1 MKLTKE
7 TILILLAFFAIYVI
21 WGSTYLLNK
30 IAVQEIPPLFLSS
43 TRFTFAGFLILL
55 IAKLL
60 KLPLKITKKQLFNN
74 TLAGFLFLVYG
85 NGVFVWAL
93 KYVDSSFAA
102 LEASSLPLVVIIL
115 MRILYGQKI
124 HKMSVLGV
132 FFGIIGIYLLVSQQD
147 ITSGEH
153 SLLGVFMIATC
164 IFSWASASI
173 FVSKA
178 DLHTNYFVNSGYQMF
193 TAGILLSGFSLLLGE
208 EWKSPLFW
216 NNATMNS
223 MILLVIF
230 GSIVAFTSFNF
241 LLKKVA
247 PEKVATSSYVNPLI
261 ALLLGWYVLDENITI
276 QSIIAAVILLLGVY
290 FINSSKNVKIHKK
303 IT

>member
-1 MKLTKE
+1 MKLSKE
-7 TILILLAFFAIYVI
+7 TILIVLAFFAIYVI

-30 IAVQEIPPLFLSS
+30 IAVQEIPPLFLSA

-55 IAKLL
+55 IAKIL
-60 KLPLKITKKQLFNN
+60 KLPLKIAKKQFLNN
-74 TLAGFLFLVYG
+74 LLAGFLFLVYG

-124 HKMSVLGV
+124 HKISLLGV
-132 FFGIIGIYLLVSQQD
+132 FLGIIGIYLLVSQQN
-147 ITSGEH
+147 ITNGEN

-164 IFSWASASI
+164 IISWASASI

-178 DLHTNYFVNSGYQMF
+178 DLHPNYFVNSGYQMF
-193 TAGILLSGFSLLLGE
+193 SAGILLSVFSLFVGE
-208 EWKSPLFW
+208 EWISPLLW
-216 NNATMNS
+216 NNATTYS
-223 MILLVIF
+223 MVLLVIF
-230 GSIVAFTSFNF
+230 GSIIAFTSFNF
-241 LLKKVA
+241 LLKKVS

-261 ALLLGWYVLDENITI
+261 ALLLGWYVLDEKISF
-276 QSIIAAVILLLGVY
+276 QSIIAAIILLLGVY
-290 FINSSKNVKIHKK
+290 FINSSKNTKES
-303 IT
+303 

>member
-1 MKLTKE
+1 MKLSKE
-7 TILILLAFFAIYVI
+7 TILIVLAFFAIYVI

-30 IAVQEIPPLFLSS
+30 IAVQEIPPLFLSA

-55 IAKLL
+55 IAKIL
-60 KLPLKITKKQLFNN
+60 KLPLKITKKQFLNN
-74 TLAGFLFLVYG
+74 LLAGFLFLVYG

-124 HKMSVLGV
+124 HKISLLGV
-132 FFGIIGIYLLVSQQD
+132 FLGIIGIYLLVSQQN
-147 ITSGEH
+147 ITNGEN

-164 IFSWASASI
+164 IISWASASI

-178 DLHTNYFVNSGYQMF
+178 DLHPNYFVNSGYQMF
-193 TAGILLSGFSLLLGE
+193 SAGILLFIFSLFVGE
-208 EWKSPLFW
+208 EWISPLLW
-216 NNATMNS
+216 NNATTYS
-223 MILLVIF
+223 MVLLVIF
-230 GSIVAFTSFNF
+230 GSIIAFTSFNF
-241 LLKKVA
+241 LLKKVS

-261 ALLLGWYVLDENITI
+261 ALLLGWYVLDEKISF
-276 QSIIAAVILLLGVY
+276 QSIIAAIILLLGVY
-290 FINSSKNVKIHKK
+290 FINSSKNTKES
-303 IT
+303 

>member
-1 MKLTKE
+1 MKLSKE
-7 TILILLAFFAIYVI
+7 TILIVLAFFAIYVI

-30 IAVQEIPPLFLSS
+30 IAVQEIPPLFLSA

-55 IAKLL
+55 IAKIL
-60 KLPLKITKKQLFNN
+60 KLPLKITKKQFLNN
-74 TLAGFLFLVYG
+74 LLAGFLFLVYG

-124 HKMSVLGV
+124 HKISLLGV
-132 FFGIIGIYLLVSQQD
+132 FLGIIGIYLLVSQQN
-147 ITSGEH
+147 ITNGEN

-164 IFSWASASI
+164 IISWASASI

-178 DLHTNYFVNSGYQMF
+178 DLHPNYFVNSGYQMF
-193 TAGILLSGFSLLLGE
+193 SAGILLSVFSLFVGE
-208 EWKSPLFW
+208 EWISPLLW
-216 NNATMNS
+216 NNATTYS
-223 MILLVIF
+223 MVLLVIF
-230 GSIVAFTSFNF
+230 GSIIAFTSFNF
-241 LLKKVA
+241 LLKKVS

-261 ALLLGWYVLDENITI
+261 ALLLGWYVLDEKISF
-276 QSIIAAVILLLGVY
+276 QSIIAAIILLLGVY
-290 FINSSKNVKIHKK
+290 FINSSKNTKES
-303 IT
+303 

>member
-1 MKLTKE
+1 MKLSKE
-7 TILILLAFFAIYVI
+7 TILIVLAFFAIYVI

-30 IAVQEIPPLFLSS
+30 IAVQEIPPLFLSA

-55 IAKLL
+55 IAKIL
-60 KLPLKITKKQLFNN
+60 KLPLKITKKQFLNN
-74 TLAGFLFLVYG
+74 LLAGFLFLVYG

-124 HKMSVLGV
+124 HKISLLGV
-132 FFGIIGIYLLVSQQD
+132 FLGIIGIYLLVSQQN
-147 ITSGEH
+147 ITNGEN

-164 IFSWASASI
+164 IISWASASI

-178 DLHTNYFVNSGYQMF
+178 DLHPNYFVNSGYQMF
-193 TAGILLSGFSLLLGE
+193 SAGFLLFIFSLFVGE
-208 EWKSPLFW
+208 EWISPLLW
-216 NNATMNS
+216 NNGTIYS
-223 MILLVIF
+223 MVLLVIF
-230 GSIVAFTSFNF
+230 GSIIAFTSFNF
-241 LLKKVA
+241 LLKKVS

-261 ALLLGWYVLDENITI
+261 ALLLGWYVLDEKISF
-276 QSIIAAVILLLGVY
+276 QSIIVVISIDLRIYLNIFKVN
-290 FINSSKNVKIHKK
+290 FISF
-303 IT
+303 

>member
-1 MKLTKE
+1 MKLSKE
-7 TILILLAFFAIYVI
+7 TILIVLAFFAIYVI

-30 IAVQEIPPLFLSS
+30 IAVQEIPPLFLSA

-55 IAKLL
+55 IAKIL
-60 KLPLKITKKQLFNN
+60 KLPLKITKKQFLNN
-74 TLAGFLFLVYG
+74 LLAGFLFLVYG

-124 HKMSVLGV
+124 HKISLLGV
-132 FFGIIGIYLLVSQQD
+132 FLGIIGIYLLVSQQN
-147 ITSGEH
+147 ITNGEN

-164 IFSWASASI
+164 IISWASASI

-178 DLHTNYFVNSGYQMF
+178 DLHPNYFVNSGYQMF
-193 TAGILLSGFSLLLGE
+193 SAGILLSVFSLFVGE
-208 EWKSPLFW
+208 EWISPLLW
-216 NNATMNS
+216 NNATTYS
-223 MILLVIF
+223 MVLLVIF
-230 GSIVAFTSFNF
+230 GSIIAFTSFNF
-241 LLKKVA
+241 LLKKVS

-261 ALLLGWYVLDENITI
+261 ALLLGWYVLDEKISF
-276 QSIIAAVILLLGVY
+276 QLIIAAIILLLGVY
-290 FINSSKNVKIHKK
+290 FINSSKNTKES
-303 IT
+303 